1 MKAFIVHDGEWII
14 RTGRCKDA
22 DFNAQAGLG
31 QYVIEGEAD
40 PTCHKIEDG
49 EVVPYT
55 PPPPDIEPDVRRKRD
70 ARLKA
75 SDWTQL
81 PDSPLNEAQRAAWA
95 AYRQALR
102 DLPSHVNWPNLD
114 AANWPQVEDL

>member
-14 RTGRCKDA
+14 RTGHCKDS
-22 DFNAQAGLG
+22 DFEAQAGPG

-40 PTCHKIEDG
+40 PSCYKIEGG

-55 PPPPDIEPDVRRKRD
+55 PPPPDIEPEMRRERD

-81 PDSPLNEAQRAAWA
+81 PDAPVNKEAWA

-102 DLPSHVNWPNLD
+102 DLPNHVNWPNISAD
-114 AANWPQVEDL
+114 DWPQVEV